1 MPADV
6 VDGVLESRSSKLC
19 YSQPEDRELKDASN
33 VILNI
38 GQVSFSQPT
47 QIDDLLLATQFLPSQ
62 SSSTVVIALF
72 YLLISVWCEKQRGL
86 SGKT

>member
-6 VDGVLESRSSKLC
+6 VDGILEGRSSKLC
-19 YSQPEDRELKDASN
+19 YSQPEDREMKEAGD

-62 SSSTVVIALF
+62 SSSTVVIALIF
-72 YLLISVWCEKQRGL
+72 FFFG
-86 SGKT
+86 GGA